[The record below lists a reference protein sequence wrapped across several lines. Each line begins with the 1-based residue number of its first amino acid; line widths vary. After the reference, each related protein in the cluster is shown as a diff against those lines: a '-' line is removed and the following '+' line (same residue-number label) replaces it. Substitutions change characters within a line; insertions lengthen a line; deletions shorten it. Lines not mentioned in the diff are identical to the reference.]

1 MTRLIV
7 AAGLAAALL
16 LTAPSFAQD
25 KADKASQKF
34 LTEAIQGNLAEV
46 QMGQLAQKNGGSD
59 RVRSFGEM
67 LQKDHADA
75 NQKATAA
82 ANQLGMTPPTE
93 PNAKQKSSHDRMTKL
108 TGAKF
113 DEAFAKDMV
122 ADHRKDI
129 REYEQEAKKNDAAGN
144 YAKEALPTLRKHL
157 EAAESLTGGHTT
169 GKR

>member
-7 AAGLAAALL
+7 GAGLAAALL

-34 LTEAIQGNLAEV
+34 LTEV
-46 QMGQLAQKNGGSD
+46 
-59 RVRSFGEM
+59 
-67 LQKDHADA
+67 
-75 NQKATAA
+75 
-82 ANQLGMTPPTE
+82 
-93 PNAKQKSSHDRMTKL
+93 
-108 TGAKF
+108 
-113 DEAFAKDMV
+113 
-122 ADHRKDI
+122 KDI

-157 EAAESLTGGHTT
+157 EAEESLTGGRTT